1 MNAQA
6 DPIAGVE
13 PRIEEVAISWIE
25 EHIAELDRLALAQ
38 ADPTP
43 FQSAAWILSWWRAF
57 GSDYTPRILV
67 ARRNQELVGFAPLML
82 RRGRASGALEWLGTG
97 RSDHAPLLL
106 DPVCAA
112 PVFAAFLAHLRQ
124 RGGWSLLWLR
134 TLQESHRSAI
144 SGVTAGTAGVGAI
157 WQPDDVSP
165 RIALSGSW
173 DEFLAG
179 KSSKH
184 RSNLRRLLRQ
194 ANEIAQVQIEC
205 VSQYQPQLLRE
216 IEDVE
221 RHSWKADSG
230 SLRLEGSGYGFYE
243 AFLRAFSQRNALEVW
258 CCRHEQ
264 RLVAYLITFVHAER
278 VFYYNGAY
286 RSDATNLGQGFSP
299 GTALI
304 ASAVKSAHDRKLHS
318 FDFLRGDEAYK
329 ALWKNEDRV
338 LHQLVIPAPG
348 VKGSLAL
355 LALRLRW
362 KLREYS
368 WAHRLRNWLAARGK
382 SAAKSESRDRAVA
395 TNIGT
400 SS

>member
-1 MNAQA
+1 MTAHINHRSDA
-6 DPIAGVE
+6 DV
-13 PRIEEVAISWIE
+13 RIEEVTIAWIE
-25 EHIAELDRLALAQ
+25 EHAVELDRLASAQ
-38 ADPTP
+38 VDPTP
-43 FQSAAWILSWWRAF
+43 FQSASWLMSWWRAF
-57 GSDYTPRILV
+57 GSDYLPHILI
-67 ARRNQELVGFAPLML
+67 ARRNQELVGVAPLMS
-82 RRGRASGALEWLGTG
+82 RRAQIHGALEWLGTG

-106 DPVCAA
+106 DPVSAEA
-112 PVFAAFLAHLRQ
+112 VFAAFLAHLRQ
-124 RGGWSLLWLR
+124 RGGWSLLSLR

-144 SGVTAGTAGVGAI
+144 SGAAADVGGI
-157 WQPDDVSP
+157 WEPDDVSP
-165 RIALSGSW
+165 RIALRGSW

-194 ANEIAQVQIEC
+194 ATEIAQVQIEC

-221 RHSWKADSG
+221 RNSWKASSG

-243 AFLRAFSQRNALEVW
+243 AFLLEFSRRNALEVW

-264 RLVAYLITFVHAER
+264 RLVAYLITFVHADR
-278 VFYYNGAY
+278 IFYYNGAY

-304 ASAVKSAHDRKLHS
+304 ASAVKSAHDRKLQS
-318 FDFLRGDEAYK
+318 FDFLRGDEPYK

-348 VKGSLAL
+348 VMGSIAL

-368 WAHRLRNWLAARGK
+368 WAHRLRNWLAQRGK
-382 SAAKSESRDRAVA
+382 RPATGESQERAVA
-395 TNIGT
+395 ANIST